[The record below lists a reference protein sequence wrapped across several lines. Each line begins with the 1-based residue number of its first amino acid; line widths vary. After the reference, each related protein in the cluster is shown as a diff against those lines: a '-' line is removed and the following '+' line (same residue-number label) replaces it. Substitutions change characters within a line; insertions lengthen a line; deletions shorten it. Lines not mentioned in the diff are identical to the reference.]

1 MKCGYCGKNI
11 RDDATFCTYCG
22 RNLSENAPEEESVP
36 PIKTSPTGA
45 LITLLLVL
53 LILGAGSLRLLRES
67 QKEPRGV
74 VVSVS
79 DTSHRTP
86 VKAEESQLD
95 KMIVGKWSCTDP
107 AAADYDQND
116 YGIQVKITLVMKE
129 DGQFQLQYKMSDTG
143 ASALKLRLDG
153 DYLTRDGVISFRPDL
168 SALDGETGGEFFKRH
183 GKTPTFTYTVT
194 EKTLTLH
201 YDNDTDVT
209 FRRAD

>member
-22 RNLSENAPEEESVP
+22 RNLSGNAPEEESVP

-45 LITLLLVL
+45 LITLLIVL
-53 LILGAGSLRLLRES
+53 LMLGAGSVRLLREP
-67 QKEPRGV
+67 QKHPHGA
-74 VVSVS
+74 VVSIS
-79 DTSHRTP
+79 DSPHRTP
-86 VKAEESQLD
+86 LKEEESQPDTAL
-95 KMIVGKWSCTDP
+95 VGKWMCTDP

-116 YGIQVKITLVMKE
+116 YGIQVKITLVMQE
-129 DGQFQLQYKMSDTG
+129 DGQFRLRYHMSDTG

-168 SALDGETGGEFFKRH
+168 SAPEGETGGDFFRRH
-183 GKTPTFTYTVT
+183 GKTPTFPYTVT

-201 YDNDTDVT
+201 YDNGTDVT